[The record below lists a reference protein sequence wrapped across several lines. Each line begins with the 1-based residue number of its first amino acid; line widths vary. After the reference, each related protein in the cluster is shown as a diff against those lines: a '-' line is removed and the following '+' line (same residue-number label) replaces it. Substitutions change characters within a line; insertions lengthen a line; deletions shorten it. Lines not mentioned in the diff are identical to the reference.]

1 MTFLTALI
9 LMTAVLI
16 ALSDWR
22 KGLFLT
28 VVVAFLQDP
37 LRKLMPDQPVYFV
50 VLAGIVFAASS
61 ASAFLRGLPLKL
73 NIIKG
78 WKQGLGTPTL
88 LFLFVLILQAL
99 ISFARYGNPMLPAIG
114 MLFYLAPGLALIMG
128 YHFALRTGVPGIEK
142 WMRFYLVLS
151 IVVLTSVYLQYE
163 GLDWPVLGEVGEGV
177 LIYDQ
182 GTVLTAHSGLFR
194 ASEIAAW
201 HAATAAC
208 FVLLTMIEKRVT
220 FGRVII
226 AGLIV
231 AFLVSIGLLT
241 GRRKML
247 VQISIFI
254 IAYLGIFM
262 LFQKQRGMVAVIIMI
277 FGILAFLGIA
287 GLVGPDPGDQEYQK
301 ERFSLYIGR
310 SRTVMDDIPERFS
323 NLGLGP
329 VTWAL
334 NRFGFFGAGLGT
346 GSQGTQHFGG
356 GAAVYGGAA
365 EGGLGKVTMELGIPG
380 LILAGWLLYKLYRLI
395 RLNLRTVTGSS
406 DRIARLSYG
415 LVAFLIANIA
425 AFIVATQAF
434 GDLFILLFLGMTL
447 GFLLAMPTL
456 AERENSDEIFRRDKK
471 FGSSPSATRN
481 SFRNTFPK
489 TLRSFQPR

>member
-1 MTFLTALI
+1 MLIFSLLI
-9 LMTAVLI
+9 LAVLI

-28 VVVAFLQDP
+28 VLAAFMQDP
-37 LRKLMPDQPVYFV
+37 MRKLTPDQPVYFV
-50 VLAGIVFAASS
+50 VLAGVVFAASS
-61 ASAFLRGLPLKL
+61 ASAFLRGLPLNL

-78 WKQGLGTPTL
+78 WKQGLGAPTL
-88 LFLFVLILQAL
+88 LFSLVLLLQAL
-99 ISFARYGNPMLPAIG
+99 TSFARYGNPMLPAIG
-114 MLFYLAPGLALIMG
+114 MLFYLSPGLALIMG
-128 YHFALRTGVPGIEK
+128 YHFAIRHGVGGLEK
-142 WMRFYLVLS
+142 WMRFYLVFS
-151 IVVLTSVYLQYE
+151 VVVLTSVYLQYE

-177 LIYDQ
+177 IIYDQ
-182 GTVLTAHSGLFR
+182 GTILTAHSGFFR

-201 HAATAAC
+201 HAATAVC
-208 FVLLTMIEKRVT
+208 FILLILIGKRVT

-247 VQISIFI
+247 VEISIFI

-262 LFQKQRGMVAVIIMI
+262 LFQKRRGRVAVIIMI
-277 FGILAFLGIA
+277 IGILAFLGIA
-287 GLVGPDPGDQEYQK
+287 GLAGPDPGDQEYQK
-301 ERFSLYIGR
+301 ERYSLYVGR

-323 NLGLGP
+323 NLGLAP
-329 VTWAL
+329 VTWVL
-334 NRFGFFGAGLGT
+334 DRFGLFGAGLGT

-356 GAAVYGGAA
+356 GAGIYGGGA
-365 EGGLGKVTMELGIPG
+365 EGGLGKITMELGIPG
-380 LILAGWLLYKLYRLI
+380 LILAGWLLYKLFWLI
-395 RLNLRTVTGSS
+395 WLNLRTVTGVS

-415 LVAFLIANIA
+415 LVAFLISNIA

-456 AERENSDEIFRRDKK
+456 AEMENNDEIYRRTKK
-471 FGSSPSATRN
+471 FSSPPGAAGN
-481 SFRNTFPK
+481 SFRDTFSK
-489 TLRSFQPR
+489 TLRRS

>member
-1 MTFLTALI
+1 MTLLMPLI
-9 LMTAVLI
+9 LMLAVLI

-28 VVVAFLQDP
+28 VVVAFIQDP
-37 LRKLMPDQPVYFV
+37 MRKLMPEQPVYFV
-50 VLAGIVFAASS
+50 ILAGVIFAASS
-61 ASAFLRGLPLKL
+61 ASALLRRIPLKL
-73 NIIKG
+73 NIIQG
-78 WKQGLGTPTL
+78 WKQWLGAPTL
-88 LFLFVLILQAL
+88 LFLLVLMLQAF
-99 ISFARYGNPMLPAIG
+99 ISIARYGNPMLPAIG

-128 YHFALRTGVPGIEK
+128 YHFAIRGGVRGIEK
-142 WMRFYLVLS
+142 WMKFYLVLS
-151 IVVLTSVYLQYE
+151 VVVLSSVYLQYA
-163 GLDWPVLGEVGEGV
+163 GIDWPVLGEVGEGIK
-177 LIYDQ
+177 IYDS
-182 GTVLTAHSGLFR
+182 GTILTAHSGIFR

-208 FVLLTMIEKRVT
+208 FILLIMIKKRVT
-220 FGRVII
+220 FGRVVV

-254 IAYLGIFM
+254 IAYLGIFI
-262 LFQKQRGMVAVIIMI
+262 LFQKQRGMFAVIILI

-287 GLVGPDPGDQEYQK
+287 GLVGPDLGDHEYQK
-301 ERFSLYIGR
+301 ERYSLYVDR

-323 NLGLGP
+323 NLGLAP
-329 VTWAL
+329 VKWVL
-334 NRFGFFGAGLGT
+334 DGFGLFGAGLGT

-356 GAAVYGGAA
+356 GAGIYGGAA
-365 EGGLGKVTMELGIPG
+365 EGGLGKITMELGIPG
-380 LILAGWLLYKLYRLI
+380 LILAALLLYKLFRLI
-395 RLNLRTVTGSS
+395 WLNLRTVTGIS

-415 LVAFLIANIA
+415 LIAFLIANIA

-456 AERENSDEIFRRDKK
+456 AEREKNDMNIIRSRK
-471 FGSSPSATRN
+471 FGLSRGVIRN
-481 SFRNTFPK
+481 AIGDVFPFPPRK
-489 TLRSFQPR
+489 YRSR